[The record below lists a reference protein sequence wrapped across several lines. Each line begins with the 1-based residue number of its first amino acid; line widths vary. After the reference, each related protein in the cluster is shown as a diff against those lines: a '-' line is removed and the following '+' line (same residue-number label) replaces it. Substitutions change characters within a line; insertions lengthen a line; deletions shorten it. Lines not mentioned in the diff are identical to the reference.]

1 MAKITL
7 RSKIKKLPENIAAV
21 DLKTAEIMPTEGN
34 IYTIS
39 NSDKMYVSYDNYLS
53 LNLDCL
59 GVVLS
64 KGIKQVDLGMLISI
78 CSNLLTNE
86 NICLQANNEPHTA
99 ESVSRIIGQTEQ
111 AAKKKL
117 NNLVKMDLLNYSY
130 AIVGYKKRKV
140 YRVNPHLMKK
150 GLNMNAQLAPMFS
163 DLTSGSILKAA
174 LESTHIIPTGEL

>member
-7 RSKIKKLPENIAAV
+7 RSKIKKLPENVAAV
-21 DLKTAEIMPTEGN
+21 DTKTAEIVPTEGN
-34 IYTIS
+34 IYSIS
-39 NSDKMYVSYDNYLS
+39 DSGKMYVTYDNYLS

-59 GVVLS
+59 TAILS

-78 CSNLLTNE
+78 CSNLIVNE
-86 NICLQANNEPHTA
+86 NICLQPNNEPHTA
-99 ESVSRIIGQTEQ
+99 ESVAKIIGQTEQ

-117 NNLVKMDLLNYSY
+117 NNLVKMDLLNYSH

-140 YRVNPHLMKK
+140 YRVNPHLIKK

-163 DLTSGSILKAA
+163 DLTTVSLLMAA
-174 LESTHIIPTGEL
+174 FENSQVIPTPEK